1 MLSWGLMD
9 LANFDLNQPA
19 SVVWFATPPPRGIAT
34 IGSETRHFG
43 SATEAI
49 RFVMEELTEAPHASA
64 WINTDAGSLTLDEI
78 TILYSKLDRR

>member
-1 MLSWGLMD
+1 VLSWGLMD

-19 SVVWFATPPPRGIAT
+19 TGHWFATPPPPGT
-34 IGSETRHFG
+34 DTFGGETRHFD
-43 SATEAI
+43 SVTDAI

-64 WINTDAGSLTLDEI
+64 WITTGAGSLTLDEI

>member
-1 MLSWGLMD
+1 MD

-19 SVVWFATPPPRGIAT
+19 TVHWFATPPPPDTAT
-34 IGSETRHFG
+34 VGGQTRHFN
-43 SATEAI
+43 SATDAI

-64 WINTDAGSLTLDEI
+64 WITTDAGSLTLDEI